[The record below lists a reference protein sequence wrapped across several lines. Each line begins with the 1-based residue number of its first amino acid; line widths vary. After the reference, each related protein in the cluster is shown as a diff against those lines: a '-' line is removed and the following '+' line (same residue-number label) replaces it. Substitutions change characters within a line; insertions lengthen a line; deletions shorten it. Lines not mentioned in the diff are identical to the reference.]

1 MLPTATEIEYFLEAY
16 QTRHVTRASIRLGVS
31 QPTLTQSLAKLEA
44 KAGARL
50 FHRTPQGLV
59 PTTAGAAFFGKARAM
74 KEQWES
80 LRGGILALES
90 ETRGRFRVGCHPSV
104 GAYAVPPLLK
114 RLNASPGIEL
124 DLIHDASRKITEGV
138 LAYQIDLGFVVN
150 PVRHPDLVL
159 RKLGDDQVTF
169 WRKAGASAPPKRVF
183 TDASLQQFDSVLRRA
198 PASALE
204 GWHIVQTA
212 SLELIR
218 TLVAS
223 GQGIGILPE
232 RVALAD
238 GARLERHDRRLP
250 TFKDEIFAAYRKDV
264 LANRAGRELV
274 AAATVALE
282 RSGG

>member
-16 QTRHVTRASIRLGVS
+16 RTCHVTRASIRLGVS
-31 QPTLTQSLAKLEA
+31 QPTLTQSLAKLET
-44 KAGARL
+44 KSGARL

-59 PTTAGAAFFGKARAM
+59 PTSAGTAFFGQARAM
-74 KEQWES
+74 KEQWEALRSGIQS
-80 LRGGILALES
+80 LQS
-90 ETRGRFRVGCHPSV
+90 EASGRFRVGCHPSV
-104 GAYAVPPLLK
+104 GAYSIPALLK
-114 RLNASPGIEL
+114 RLNASPGIEI
-124 DLIHDASRKITEGV
+124 DLIHDASRKVTEGI

-159 RKLGDDQVTF
+159 RKLGDDQVLF
-169 WRKAGASAPPKRVF
+169 WKKAGATQIPRRVF
-183 TDASLQQFDSVLRRA
+183 TDANLQQFDYILRRA
-198 PASALE
+198 QRGALQD
-204 GWHIVQTA
+204 WALVQTS

-238 GARLERHDRRLP
+238 GARLERYDRKLP
-250 TFKDEIFAAYRKDV
+250 TFKDEIFVAYRKDV

-274 AAATVALE
+274 AAATVAFE
-282 RSGG
+282 K